1 MEYKS
6 IIAISLVCALGA
18 ISPGPSLAV
27 VVRNTVS
34 GGRVHGVM
42 TGIGHGVGLGIY
54 ALIAVMGLSSL
65 LLANDRIF
73 NTLQWVGAA
82 MLYGIAFNMLREKK
96 EEHRNDENVEKSRGF
111 VDGFIIS
118 FFNPKILV
126 FFVALFSQFIDHQM
140 NNFDRLIMA
149 LIAGIIDTM
158 WYVLV
163 AVILAGT
170 PLINLLKANSKQI
183 DRLTGIIL
191 VVIASLLVVGI

>member
-1 MEYKS
+1 M
-6 IIAISLVCALGA
+6 SLVCALGA

-34 GGRVHGVM
+34 GGRAHGVM

-126 FFVALFSQFIDHQM
+126 FFVALFSQFIDNQM
-140 NNFDRLIMA
+140 NNFERLTMA

-163 AVILAGT
+163 AVILTGT

-191 VVIASLLVVGI
+191 VIIASLLVVGI

>member
-1 MEYKS
+1 M
-6 IIAISLVCALGA
+6 SLVCALGA

-34 GGRVHGVM
+34 GGRAHGVM

-82 MLYGIAFNMLREKK
+82 MLYGIAFNMLRKK
-96 EEHRNDENVEKSRGF
+96 REEHRNDENVEKSRGF

-140 NNFDRLIMA
+140 NNFDRLTMA

-170 PLINLLKANSKQI
+170 PLINLLKSNSKQI

-191 VVIASLLVVGI
+191 VIIASLLVVGI

>member
-1 MEYKS
+1 M
-6 IIAISLVCALGA
+6 SLVCALGA

-34 GGRVHGVM
+34 GGRAHGVM

-140 NNFDRLIMA
+140 NNFDRLTMA

-170 PLINLLKANSKQI
+170 PLIDLLKANSKQI

-191 VVIASLLVVGI
+191 VITASLLVVGI

>member
-1 MEYKS
+1 M
-6 IIAISLVCALGA
+6 SLVCALGA

-34 GGRVHGVM
+34 GGRAHGVM

-126 FFVALFSQFIDHQM
+126 FFVALFSQFIDNQM
-140 NNFDRLIMA
+140 NNFERLTMA

-163 AVILAGT
+163 AVILTGT

-191 VVIASLLVVGI
+191 VITASLLVVGI

>member
-1 MEYKS
+1 M
-6 IIAISLVCALGA
+6 SLVCALGA

-82 MLYGIAFNMLREKK
+82 MLYGIAFNMLKKKK
-96 EEHRNDENVEKSRGF
+96 EEHRNDEIVEKSRGF

-126 FFVALFSQFIDHQM
+126 FFVALFSQFIDNQM
-140 NNFDRLIMA
+140 NNFERLTMA

-163 AVILAGT
+163 AVILTGT

-191 VVIASLLVVGI
+191 VIIASLLVVGI

>member
-1 MEYKS
+1 M
-6 IIAISLVCALGA
+6 SLVCALGA

-65 LLANDRIF
+65 LLANDKIF

-82 MLYGIAFNMLREKK
+82 MLYGIAFNMLRKKK

-126 FFVALFSQFIDHQM
+126 FFVALFSQFIDYQM

-183 DRLTGIIL
+183 DRVTGIIL
-191 VVIASLLVVGI
+191 VIIASLLVVGI

>member
-1 MEYKS
+1 M
-6 IIAISLVCALGA
+6 SLVCALGA

-34 GGRVHGVM
+34 GGRAHGVM

-126 FFVALFSQFIDHQM
+126 FFVALFSQFIDYQM

-191 VVIASLLVVGI
+191 VITASLLVVGI

>member
-1 MEYKS
+1 
-6 IIAISLVCALGA
+6 
-18 ISPGPSLAV
+18 
-27 VVRNTVS
+27 
-34 GGRVHGVM
+34 
-42 TGIGHGVGLGIY
+42 
-54 ALIAVMGLSSL
+54 
-65 LLANDRIF
+65 
-73 NTLQWVGAA
+73 

-96 EEHRNDENVEKSRGF
+96 EKHRNDENVEKSRGF

-140 NNFDRLIMA
+140 NNFERLTMA

-170 PLINLLKANSKQI
+170 PLINILKANSKQI

-191 VVIASLLVVGI
+191 VIIASLLVLGI

>member
-1 MEYKS
+1 M
-6 IIAISLVCALGA
+6 SLVCALGA

-34 GGRVHGVM
+34 GGRAHGVM

-82 MLYGIAFNMLREKK
+82 MLYGIAFNMLRKKK
-96 EEHRNDENVEKSRGF
+96 EEHRNDENIEKSRGF

-126 FFVALFSQFIDHQM
+126 FFVALFSQFIDNQM
-140 NNFDRLIMA
+140 NNFERLTMA

-163 AVILAGT
+163 AVILTGT

-191 VVIASLLVVGI
+191 VIIASLLVVGI

>member
-1 MEYKS
+1 M
-6 IIAISLVCALGA
+6 SLVCALGA

-126 FFVALFSQFIDHQM
+126 FFVALFSQFIDYQM

-191 VVIASLLVVGI
+191 VIIASLLVLGI